1 LAVASG
7 GNSGLEFGA
16 MDGDGD
22 GVLSKEELQEKLHNM
37 GWSLEEAEK
46 TFNVLDR
53 DGIDSQKDPLYR
65 VNLGTKCTKK

>member
-1 LAVASG
+1 
-7 GNSGLEFGA
+7 

-22 GVLSKEELQEKLHNM
+22 RVLSKEELQEKLYNM

-53 DGIDSQKDPLYR
+53 DGIDSQKDPDSL
-65 VNLGTKCTKK
+65 